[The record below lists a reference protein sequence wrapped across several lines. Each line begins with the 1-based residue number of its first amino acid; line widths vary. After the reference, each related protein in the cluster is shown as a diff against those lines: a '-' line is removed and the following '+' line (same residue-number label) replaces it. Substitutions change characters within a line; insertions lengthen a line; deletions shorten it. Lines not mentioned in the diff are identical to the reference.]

1 MTEESQ
7 LGKEKAQVIGLSLAG
22 KEPFNGRLRTYIN
35 IDTNL
40 HTARVHSYGLEIT
53 ESLSDLYPFE
63 KPFIT
68 LEIEWES
75 RLVRISYAEHSQP

>member
-1 MTEESQ
+1 MTEESRFAK
-7 LGKEKAQVIGLSLAG
+7 GKVQVIGLSLEDR
-22 KEPFNGRLRTYIN
+22 EPLNGRLRTYIN

-40 HTARVHSYGLEIT
+40 RTARVHSYGSVT
-53 ESLSDLYPFE
+53 TDDRFDLYPFE

-75 RLVRISYAEHSQP
+75 RSVRISYVEHSQP

>member
-7 LGKEKAQVIGLSLAG
+7 FGKEKARVIVLSLEG
-22 KEPFNGRLRTYIN
+22 KEPFNERLTTYIN

-40 HTARVHSYGLEIT
+40 HTANVHSYGSDIT
-53 ESLSDLYPFE
+53 ASQSDLYPFE

-75 RLVRISYAEHSQP
+75 RSLRISYDEHSQP

>member
-7 LGKEKAQVIGLSLAG
+7 SDKEKARVIVLSSAG
-22 KEPFNGRLRTYIN
+22 KEPFNGRLTTYIN

-40 HTARVHSYGLEIT
+40 HTVRAHTYGSEIT
-53 ESLSDLYPFE
+53 DNQCDLFPFE

-75 RLVRISYAEHSQP
+75 RLVRISYVEHSQP